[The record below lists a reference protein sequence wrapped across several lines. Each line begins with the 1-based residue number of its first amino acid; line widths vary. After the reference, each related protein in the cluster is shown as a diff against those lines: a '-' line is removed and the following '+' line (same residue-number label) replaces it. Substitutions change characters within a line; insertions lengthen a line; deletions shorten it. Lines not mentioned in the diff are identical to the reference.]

1 MSIEEFWRLTR
12 LEHSIML
19 SVAVIVGE
27 VIALARLPEA
37 YVLLLSLLPPMLVG
51 AASFAIND
59 YFDLKSDKIN
69 KRIDRPLVRGKIKPR
84 TAAVLSLIFFLAGI
98 ILSAFLNWKC
108 FIITLLFSVLA
119 YLYSF
124 RLKDIALVGNAYVA
138 STMAVPFIYGN
149 LAVAAEVSPVVVLLG
164 SIAFVSGLAREIMK
178 TVMDVRGDRKG
189 RGSRTL
195 PVSIG
200 VRSSLMLSSALYL
213 ISILLSFAP
222 YVYIVPYARNLSYI
236 VPIIIADILF
246 AYIAVFSI
254 KETSADLMKKSRNV
268 SLAAMFIALL
278 GFLLAL
284 LPKWW

>member
-1 MSIEEFWRLTR
+1 
-12 LEHSIML
+12 
-19 SVAVIVGE
+19 
-27 VIALARLPEA
+27 
-37 YVLLLSLLPPMLVG
+37 
-51 AASFAIND
+51 
-59 YFDLKSDKIN
+59 
-69 KRIDRPLVRGKIKPR
+69 
-84 TAAVLSLIFFLAGI
+84 
-98 ILSAFLNWKC
+98 
-108 FIITLLFSVLA
+108 
-119 YLYSF
+119 
-124 RLKDIALVGNAYVA
+124 
-138 STMAVPFIYGN
+138 VPFIYGN